1 MSNAKLSSSPKSG
14 DHLVKFSGD
23 IQKFIIHSAI
33 IGKAFLRTNLNQ
45 SSIKNTQVIHHIELG
60 LNEFELGWNDYE
72 MNFDGTDSY
81 SITLPLSES
90 GHFRAKAYIL
100 LDDGEQVW
108 QEGPDIVLNIEPNSS
123 RFSNAIYCAFPRQFG
138 QNKNLSQAPSYDKLE
153 ELDKEGYT
161 IIPPSGKFSD
171 LINELD
177 HIFDDLN
184 CDILHLLPIN
194 PTPTSY
200 GRMGR
205 YGSPYAALDFTAVN
219 PELCNFNL
227 KTTPVEQFCELV
239 DAVHQK
245 EGRIIIDI
253 AINHTGWASK
263 IHETNPEWVRR
274 HDNGDIYQPGA
285 WGTVW
290 EDLTELNHKDTQLWV
305 YLADV
310 FLTWCERGVDGFR
323 CDAGYMIPEPAWK
336 YISAKV
342 RQHYPETIFLLEGLG
357 GAWEITEHMLNHCN
371 LNWAYSELFQNYSK
385 DQISNYMK
393 YSEDFSHKYG
403 AMVHYAETH
412 DNMRLAATSPLWAE
426 ARTTLSA
433 LLSHNGCFGFTNG
446 VEWLATE
453 KVNVH
458 GASGLNWGSDHN
470 LIKKIKEL
478 NTLLHSHPAF
488 FENSQITELPLANS
502 SLIAFERRSESGE
515 TPLIVLINLH
525 MEDAQDLDLSYSIKF
540 SDTLIGQSNHLYND
554 DKLALTL
561 KPGEIICLGN
571 KEDQITSPKTKMN
584 RSKAQKIITKLSY
597 KLSNYAILDEIDA
610 HVDALLTSP
619 LKWLKSLEIIPTTWS
634 FPEDL
639 VRQVPCP
646 VDSSLLF
653 KAPHSFNIFV
663 FESKHTSFQGDDG
676 AHYILLLP
684 LENQDK
690 ITYEKLLIEINTPD
704 GIKKHESTIMRLTT
718 IDAPFTD
725 KYPVEDYNNIILDT
739 NGKGAMMRLNTGIS
753 KIWTRYDALLAANLS
768 PDYPENRHIMWRR
781 NRIYVDCHHATYE
794 LTDKFLTEIRGSGRN
809 RKLIYELPLGHH
821 RCLILSVQAFM
832 IPGENATTFIIS
844 REKSKLANASQTSV
858 KIYIR
863 VDLEDRDFHS
873 DTKAGAGLEGL
884 WASKVTSQK
893 RELLFA
899 PDEDRQLHLSSSNG
913 EFHREDEWSYNQYQ
927 RNEALRGL
935 ESHCDLYSPGFF
947 LLDLKPGDSCTL
959 LGQVLREKQVDKIE
973 LSQIPYPDKQNANTY
988 IEQLTEAVSHYVV
1001 ARDGMK
1007 TVIAGYPWFLD
1018 WGRDTL
1024 ICCRGLISAGFGDD
1038 VLKILQRFASFEE
1051 AGTLPN
1057 SIHGADAAN
1066 RDTSDAP
1073 LWFFIACD
1081 DYIEESGERSI
1092 LDVDCNGR
1100 TMLEIMKSIADNYIK
1115 GAPNGIK
1122 VDPESLLVYS
1132 PSHFTWMDT
1141 NYPAGTPREGYP
1153 VEIQVF
1159 WIKSLKILFKYTQD
1173 KKWSQLAEHALESF
1187 MKYFWSAE
1195 RGYLSDCLHS
1205 TNYCPAAEAQADDAL
1220 RSNQLFAVTLDVI
1233 EDKETQQAIFE
1244 SSSCLLI
1251 PGAIRSLADKQNDYP
1266 LPVYSTYG
1274 ELLNNPDNPYFH
1286 HYEGD
1291 EDTKRKPAYH
1301 NGTAWNWPFPSYP
1314 EAMLKI
1320 YGKEAI
1326 PTAKSLLYSSRVL
1339 FNTGALEQIPEV
1351 MDGSAPHTPRGC
1363 DSQAWSVT
1371 ELLRV
1376 LRKCE
1381 A

>member
-1 MSNAKLSSSPKSG
+1 MSDAKLSSTPNTG
-14 DHLVKFSGD
+14 DHVLKFSGD
-23 IQKFIIHSAI
+23 TQEFTLTSQLP
-33 IGKAFLRTNLNQ
+33 GKAYLRTNINQ
-45 SSIKNTQVIHHIELG
+45 SAIRNEQVIRHIE
-60 LNEFELGWNDYE
+60 NDETEFDLGWNDYP
-72 MNFDGTDSY
+72 MNDLGNGSF
-81 SITLPLSES
+81 SITLPLSEA
-90 GHFRAKAYIL
+90 GHFRAKAYL
-100 LDDGEQVW
+100 VLGNGQQVW
-108 QEGPDIVLNIEPNSS
+108 QDGADIVLNIEPNSTRYANS
-123 RFSNAIYCAFPRQFG
+123 IYCAFPRQFG
-138 QNKNLSQAPSYDKLE
+138 QNKNLQNAPDHDNLKD
-153 ELDKEGYT
+153 LDAQGYT
-161 IIPPSGKFSD
+161 VIPPSGKFSD
-171 LINELD
+171 LIEELD
-177 HIFDDLN
+177 HIFDNLG

-200 GRMGR
+200 ARMGR

-227 KTTPVEQFCELV
+227 KTTPVQQFCELV
-239 DAVHQK
+239 DAVHAKQ
-245 EGRIIIDI
+245 GRIIIDI

-274 HDNGDIYQPGA
+274 HDNGDIFQPGA

-290 EDLTELNHKDTQLWV
+290 EDLTELNHKDTKLWI

-336 YISAKV
+336 YIAAKV
-342 RQHYPETIFLLEGLG
+342 REQYPETIFLLEGLG
-357 GAWEITEHMLNHCN
+357 GPWETTENMLNHCN
-371 LNWAYSELFQNYSK
+371 LNWAYSELFQNYNK
-385 DQISNYMK
+385 DQISAYMK
-393 YSEDFSHKYG
+393 YSIDFSQKYG
-403 AMVHYAETH
+403 PMVHYAETH
-412 DNMRLAATSPLWAE
+412 DNMRLAATSSLWAKS
-426 ARTTLSA
+426 RTTLSA

-458 GASGLNWGSDHN
+458 GASALNWGAEEN
-470 LIKKIKEL
+470 LVKEIKEL
-478 NTLLHSHPAF
+478 NQVLHTHPAF
-488 FENSQITELPLANS
+488 FENSQIKEIQVNNSNLLAYERYS
-502 SLIAFERRSESGE
+502 EQGSAPVLI
-515 TPLIVLINLH
+515 LINLD
-525 MEDAQDLDLSYSIKF
+525 MEHAQEVNLEPPHHYADLLIGNKNIDLSNKQLHF
-540 SDTLIGQSNHLYND
+540 TLE
-554 DKLALTL
+554 
-561 KPGEIICLGN
+561 PGEIICLGN
-571 KEDQITSPKTKMN
+571 HSDKLDCPQDK
-584 RSKAQKIITKLSY
+584 QKHQQAKKVISSLSQKLNNFNLINDLDSQVTKL
-597 KLSNYAILDEIDA
+597 LD
-610 HVDALLTSP
+610 SP
-619 LKWLKSLEIIPTTWS
+619 LKWLREQNIIPTSWE
-634 FPEDL
+634 FPLDL
-639 VRQVPCP
+639 KRQVPCP
-646 VDSSLLF
+646 VDSSILF
-653 KAPHSFNIFV
+653 KAPYNFKVFV
-663 FESKHTSFQGDDG
+663 FGRKHYSFQANDG
-676 AHYILLLP
+676 LHYILLMP
-684 LENQDK
+684 LEDQGH
-690 ITYEKLLIEINTPD
+690 ISYEDLKLEINSPN
-704 GIKKHESTIMRLTT
+704 GIEKHESTLVRLSTV
-718 IDAPFTD
+718 DLPYED
-725 KYPVEDYNNIILDT
+725 KYPVQDYNNVILDT

-753 KIWTRYDALLAANLS
+753 NIWTRYDALLAANLS

-794 LTDKFLTEIRGSGRN
+794 LTEKFLTEIRGNGRD

-832 IPGENATTFIIS
+832 LPGENATTFIIS
-844 REKSKLANASQTSV
+844 REKSSLKEASQTSV

-884 WASKVTSQK
+884 WSSKVKSKK
-893 RELLFA
+893 RELRFA
-899 PDEDRQLHLSSSNG
+899 PDASRQFLLKSSNG

-947 LLDLKPGDSCTL
+947 LLDLKPGESCTL
-959 LGQVLREKQVDKIE
+959 LGQVLRDSKSQGTKIADIVAPQKNE
-973 LSQIPYPDKQNANTY
+973 LNSYLD
-988 IEQLTEAVSHYVV
+988 QLTEAVSHYVV

-1024 ICCRGLISAGFGDD
+1024 ICCRGLISAGFGED
-1038 VLKILQRFASFEE
+1038 VVKILQRFASFEE

-1073 LWFFIACD
+1073 LWFFIACN
-1081 DYIEESGERSI
+1081 DYIEDCGDDKI
-1092 LDVDCNGR
+1092 LKLDCNGR
-1100 TMLEIMKSIADNYIK
+1100 TLLDIMKSIADNYIA

-1159 WIKSLKILFKYTQD
+1159 WIKALNILFKYTAD
-1173 KKWSQLAEHALESF
+1173 KKWQNLADKALNSF
-1187 MKYFWSAE
+1187 IKYFWNEE
-1195 RGYLSDCLHS
+1195 RGFLSDCLHCKS
-1205 TNYCPAAEAQADDAL
+1205 YHPANESQADDAL
-1220 RSNQLFAVTLDVI
+1220 RSNQLFAITLDVI
-1233 EDKETQQAIFE
+1233 QDKDMQQAIFE

-1251 PGAIRSLADKQNDYP
+1251 PGAIRSLADRNNDFP
-1266 LPVYSTYG
+1266 LPVYSNYG
-1274 ELLNNPDNPYFH
+1274 ELLNNPQNPYFH

-1291 EDTKRKPAYH
+1291 EDTRRKPAYH

-1320 YGKEAI
+1320 YGEEAI
-1326 PTAKSLLYSSRVL
+1326 PTVKSLLYSSRIL

-1363 DSQAWSVT
+1363 DAQAWSVT

-1376 LRKCE
+1376 LKKCKH
-1381 A
+1381 

>member
-1 MSNAKLSSSPKSG
+1 MSQAKLSSSPSTG

-23 IQKFIIHSAI
+23 LQKFTLQSSVP
-33 IGKAFLRTNLNQ
+33 GKAFLRTNLNQ
-45 SSIKNTQVIHHIELG
+45 SAIRNEQVIRHIE
-60 LNEFELGWNDYE
+60 NDETEFDLGWNDYP
-72 MNFDGTDSY
+72 MNDEGNGNFAL
-81 SITLPLSES
+81 TLPLSEA
-90 GHFRAKAYIL
+90 GHFRAKAYL
-100 LDDGEQVW
+100 KLDDGELLW
-108 QEGPDIVLNIEPNSS
+108 QDGPDIVLNIEPNSS
-123 RFSNAIYCAFPRQFG
+123 RYANSIYCAFPRQFG
-138 QNKNLSQAPSYDKLE
+138 KNKTLLNAPSHD
-153 ELDKEGYT
+153 ELKTLDEEGYT
-161 IIPPSGKFSD
+161 VIPPSGKFSD
-171 LINELD
+171 LICELD
-177 HIFDDLN
+177 HIFDDLGCN
-184 CDILHLLPIN
+184 ILHLLPIN

-200 GRMGR
+200 ARMGR

-227 KTTPVEQFCELV
+227 KTTPVQQFCELA

-245 EGRIIIDI
+245 QGRIIIDI

-290 EDLTELNHKDTQLWV
+290 EDLTELNHKDTELWV

-336 YISAKV
+336 YIAAKV
-342 RQHYPETIFLLEGLG
+342 REQYPETIFLLEGLG
-357 GAWEITEHMLNHCN
+357 GPWETTENMLNHCN

-385 DQISNYMK
+385 DQVSAYMK
-393 YSEDFSHKYG
+393 YSIDFSQKYG
-403 AMVHYAETH
+403 PMVHYAETH
-412 DNMRLAATSPLWAE
+412 DNARLADTSPLWAKS
-426 ARTTLSA
+426 RTTLSA

-458 GASGLNWGSDHN
+458 GASGLNWGADEN
-470 LIKKIKEL
+470 LISEIKEL
-478 NTLLHSHPAF
+478 NELLLTHPAF
-488 FENSQITELPLANS
+488 FENSLIKEIPLQNS
-502 SLIAFERRSESGE
+502 SLLAYERRSKDGSS
-515 TPLIVLINLH
+515 PLLILINLD
-525 MEDAQDLDLSYSIKF
+525 MEHGHQLELETPFSCPDL
-540 SDTLIGQSNHLYND
+540 LIGSKQIDSQNLNFQVE
-554 DKLALTL
+554 
-561 KPGEIICLGN
+561 PGEILCLGTESDKIASADKKKQIHHAQRVIANLAYKTN
-571 KEDQITSPKTKMN
+571 KFDLCNNLEAQSQTLLAGPMN
-584 RSKAQKIITKLSY
+584 
-597 KLSNYAILDEIDA
+597 
-610 HVDALLTSP
+610 
-619 LKWLKSLEIIPTTWS
+619 WLNEQNIIPTTWE
-634 FPEDL
+634 FPFDL
-639 VRQVPCP
+639 KRQVPCP
-646 VDSSLLF
+646 VNSSLLF
-653 KAPHSFNIFV
+653 KAPHNFNIFV
-663 FESKHTSFQGDDG
+663 FGRKHDSFLAHDG
-676 AHYILLLP
+676 QHYILLLP
-684 LENQDK
+684 LEDQGK
-690 ITYEKLLIEINTPD
+690 ISYEPLNLEINTPE
-704 GIKKHESTIMRLTT
+704 GIQKHQSTLLRLTT
-718 IDAPFTD
+718 IDQPYTD
-725 KYPVEDYNNIILDT
+725 KYPVEDCNKVILDT

-753 KIWTRYDALLAANLS
+753 NIWTRYDALLAANLS

-794 LTDKFLTEIRGSGRN
+794 LSEKFLTEIRGNGRN

-832 IPGENATTFIIS
+832 LPGENATTFIIT
-844 REKSKLANASQTSV
+844 REKSSLKEASQTSV

-863 VDLEDRDFHS
+863 LDLEDRDFHS

-884 WASKVTSQK
+884 WASKVKSTK
-893 RELLFA
+893 RELQFSPA
-899 PDEDRQLHLSSSNG
+899 NDRQLRITSSNG
-913 EFHREDEWSYNQYQ
+913 KFMREDEWSYNQYQ

-959 LGQVLREKQVDKIE
+959 LGQVIRNKKQAVIKITDIPFPEEKALNSYIDQLRE
-973 LSQIPYPDKQNANTY
+973 
-988 IEQLTEAVSHYVV
+988 AVGHYVV

-1024 ICCRGLISAGFGDD
+1024 ICCRGLISAGFGKD
-1038 VLKILQRFASFEE
+1038 VVKILQRFASFEE

-1073 LWFFIACD
+1073 LWFFVACD
-1081 DYIEESGERSI
+1081 DYINESGDEKV
-1092 LDVDCNGR
+1092 LKLDCNGR
-1100 TMLEIMKSIADNYIK
+1100 SILQIMESIATNYIA

-1159 WIKSLKILFKYTQD
+1159 WIKALNILHKYTKQD
-1173 KKWSQLAEHALESF
+1173 KWKELADKALASF
-1187 MKYFWSAE
+1187 IQYFWDE
-1195 RGYLSDCLHS
+1195 QRGFLSDCLHCK
-1205 TNYCPAAEAQADDAL
+1205 TYHPAAQSPADDAL
-1220 RSNQLFAVTLDVI
+1220 RSNQLFAITLDVI
-1233 EDKETQQAIFE
+1233 QDIEMQKAIFE

-1251 PGAIRSLADKQNDYP
+1251 PGAIRSLADRKNEFP
-1266 LPVYSTYG
+1266 LPVYSNYG
-1274 ELLNNPDNPYFH
+1274 KLLNNPENPYFH

-1291 EDTKRKPAYH
+1291 EDTRRKPAYH

-1320 YGKEAI
+1320 YGEEAI
-1326 PTAKSLLYSSRVL
+1326 PTVKSLLYSSRIL
-1339 FNTGALEQIPEV
+1339 FNTGAVEQIPEV

-1363 DSQAWSVT
+1363 DAQAWSVT
-1371 ELLRV
+1371 ELIRV
-1376 LRKCE
+1376 LQKCE
-1381 A
+1381 K

>member
-1 MSNAKLSSSPKSG
+1 MSQAKLSSSPSTG

-23 IQKFIIHSAI
+23 LQKFTLQSSVP
-33 IGKAFLRTNLNQ
+33 GKAFLRTNLNQ
-45 SSIKNTQVIHHIELG
+45 SAIRNEQVIHHIEN
-60 LNEFELGWNDYE
+60 NETEFDLGWNDYP
-72 MNFDGTDSY
+72 MNDEGNGNFAL
-81 SITLPLSES
+81 TLPLSEA
-90 GHFRAKAYIL
+90 GHFRAKAYL
-100 LDDGEQVW
+100 KLDDGELLW
-108 QEGPDIVLNIEPNSS
+108 QDGPDIVLNIEPNSS
-123 RFSNAIYCAFPRQFG
+123 RYANSIYCAFPRQFG
-138 QNKNLSQAPSYDKLE
+138 KNKTLLNAPSHDDLKT
-153 ELDKEGYT
+153 LDKEGYT
-161 IIPPSGKFSD
+161 VIPPSGKFSD
-171 LINELD
+171 LMGELD
-177 HIFDDLN
+177 HIFDDLGCN
-184 CDILHLLPIN
+184 ILHLLPIN

-200 GRMGR
+200 ARMGR

-227 KTTPVEQFCELV
+227 KTTPVQQFCELV

-274 HDNGDIYQPGA
+274 HDNGDIFQPGA

-290 EDLTELNHKDTQLWV
+290 EDLTELNHKDTELWV

-336 YISAKV
+336 YIAAKV
-342 RQHYPETIFLLEGLG
+342 REQYPETIFLLEGLG
-357 GAWEITEHMLNHCN
+357 GPWETTENMLNHCN

-385 DQISNYMK
+385 DQISAYMK
-393 YSEDFSHKYG
+393 YSIDFSQKYG
-403 AMVHYAETH
+403 PMVHYAETH
-412 DNMRLAATSPLWAE
+412 DNARLAGTSSLWAKS
-426 ARTTLSA
+426 RTTLSA

-458 GASGLNWGSDHN
+458 GASGLNWGADEN
-470 LIKKIKEL
+470 LIKEIKEL
-478 NTLLHSHPAF
+478 NELLLTHPAF
-488 FENSQITELPLANS
+488 FENSLIKEIPLQNS
-502 SLIAFERRSESGE
+502 SLLAYERRSQDGSS
-515 TPLIVLINLH
+515 PLLILINLD
-525 MEDAQDLDLSYSIKF
+525 MEHAQELELETPFSCPDL
-540 SDTLIGQSNHLYND
+540 LIGKKSVDSQNLN
-554 DKLALTL
+554 LQLE
-561 KPGEIICLGN
+561 PGEILCLGTESDKIASADKKRQTQHAQRVIANLAYKTN
-571 KEDQITSPKTKMN
+571 KFDLCNDLEAQSQQLLAGPMN
-584 RSKAQKIITKLSY
+584 
-597 KLSNYAILDEIDA
+597 
-610 HVDALLTSP
+610 
-619 LKWLKSLEIIPTTWS
+619 WLNEQNIIPTTWE
-634 FPEDL
+634 FPFDL
-639 VRQVPCP
+639 KRQVPCP
-646 VDSSLLF
+646 VNSSLLF
-653 KAPHSFNIFV
+653 KAPHNFNIFV
-663 FESKHTSFQGDDG
+663 FGRKHTSFQAHDG
-676 AHYILLLP
+676 HHYILLLP
-684 LENQDK
+684 LEDQGK
-690 ITYEKLLIEINTPD
+690 ISYEKLKLEINAPE
-704 GIKKHESTIMRLTT
+704 GIQKHQSTLLRLTT
-718 IDAPFTD
+718 VDQPYTD
-725 KYPVEDYNNIILDT
+725 KYPVEDYNKVILDT

-753 KIWTRYDALLAANLS
+753 NIWTRYDALLAANLS

-794 LTDKFLTEIRGSGRN
+794 LSEKFLTEIRGNGRN

-832 IPGENATTFIIS
+832 LPGENATTFIIT
-844 REKSKLANASQTSV
+844 REKSSLKEASQTSV

-863 VDLEDRDFHS
+863 LDLEDRDFHS

-884 WASKVTSQK
+884 WASKVKSTK
-893 RELLFA
+893 RELQFSPA
-899 PDEDRQLHLSSSNG
+899 NDRQLRITSSNG
-913 EFHREDEWSYNQYQ
+913 EFHREDEWAYNQYQ

-959 LGQVLREKQVDKIE
+959 LGQVIRDKKQAAIKIKDIPFPEEKALNSYIDQLRE
-973 LSQIPYPDKQNANTY
+973 
-988 IEQLTEAVSHYVV
+988 AVGHYVV

-1024 ICCRGLISAGFGDD
+1024 ICCRGLISAGFGKD
-1038 VLKILQRFASFEE
+1038 VVKILQRFASFEE

-1073 LWFFIACD
+1073 LWFFVACD
-1081 DYIEESGERSI
+1081 DYINESGDEKV
-1092 LDVDCNGR
+1092 LKLDCNGR
-1100 TMLEIMKSIADNYIK
+1100 SILQIMESIATNYIA

-1159 WIKSLKILFKYTQD
+1159 WIKALNILHKYTKQD
-1173 KKWSQLAEHALESF
+1173 KWKKLADKALASF
-1187 MKYFWSAE
+1187 IQYFWDKE
-1195 RGYLSDCLHS
+1195 RGFLSDCLHCK
-1205 TNYCPAAEAQADDAL
+1205 TYHPAAQSPADDAL
-1220 RSNQLFAVTLDVI
+1220 RSNQLFAITLDVI
-1233 EDKETQQAIFE
+1233 QDIEMQKAIFE

-1251 PGAIRSLADKQNDYP
+1251 PGAIRSLADRKNAFP
-1266 LPVYSTYG
+1266 LPVYSNYG
-1274 ELLNNPDNPYFH
+1274 KLLNNPENPYFH

-1291 EDTKRKPAYH
+1291 EDTRRKPAYH

-1320 YGKEAI
+1320 YGEEAI
-1326 PTAKSLLYSSRVL
+1326 PTVKSLLYSSRIL

-1363 DSQAWSVT
+1363 DAQAWSVT
-1371 ELLRV
+1371 ELIRV
-1376 LRKCE
+1376 LQKCE
-1381 A
+1381 K